1 MATYYFILLLFRATP
16 VAYGNSQARSW
27 IRATAADY
35 STGTVTKDLSCF
47 CDLHHS
53 SQQYQILNPLK
64 EARDQTQIL
73 MDTSWVRY
81 CWAAMGT
88 PIILL
93 LSLLFFHWHSI
104 NYFILCPVLICI
116 LGNQRRV
123 SCPYSSKAGW
133 GEKWQWQ
140 CDPQGVGEDL
150 WIHGVWTRL

>member
-16 VAYGNSQARSW
+16 VAYGNSQARSL

-35 STGTVTKDLSCF
+35 STGTVTKALSCF

-81 CWAAMGT
+81 C
-88 PIILL
+88 
-93 LSLLFFHWHSI
+93 
-104 NYFILCPVLICI
+104 
-116 LGNQRRV
+116 
-123 SCPYSSKAGW
+123 
-133 GEKWQWQ
+133 
-140 CDPQGVGEDL
+140 
-150 WIHGVWTRL
+150 